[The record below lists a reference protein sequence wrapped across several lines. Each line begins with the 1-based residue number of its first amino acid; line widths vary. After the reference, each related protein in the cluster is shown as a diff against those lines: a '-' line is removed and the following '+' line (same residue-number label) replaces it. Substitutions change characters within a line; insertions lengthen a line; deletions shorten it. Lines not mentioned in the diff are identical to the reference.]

1 MTTIVDRAM
10 RLPLRDVSGGRHL
23 ARRTVVMVVSPG
35 SEPTRGTVAQ
45 NLATVCAEIGQ
56 RVALVSTAGI
66 DVSDVQR
73 NPPELTGPTT
83 GAGAGRRLPP
93 LLEPADVQ
101 PLLDETSVPGVSLLD
116 LKHFVAHPTQVVI
129 RVPEVLSALHELVD
143 VVILDIGSFLT
154 VHHGQGLAPLAD
166 VVLVVGERRLT
177 TLDQLRRTNAILKRL
192 GVPVVGMALTA
203 ESLGADSWD
212 DIDERWEDERG
223 SRRAKKARNGQPSG
237 AEDQSVG
244 VPGVDDTAV
253 RGTKHRKRRPV
264 VEHASVGG
272 VRSEQPAEANAPTY
286 PEA

>member
-1 MTTIVDRAM
+1 MTTAVDRAM
-10 RLPLRDVSGGRHL
+10 RLPLLDVSGGRHL

-35 SEPTRGTVAQ
+35 SEPTRGTVAL

-56 RVALVSTAGI
+56 RVALVSTSGI
-66 DVSDVQR
+66 DVSDVQG

-83 GAGAGRRLPP
+83 GVDAGRRLPP

-101 PLLDETSVPGVSLLD
+101 PLLDESSIPGVSLLD

-129 RVPEVLSALHELVD
+129 RVPEVLSALQELVD
-143 VVILDIGSFLT
+143 VVILDVASFLT

-192 GVPVVGMALTA
+192 GVPVVGMALTV

-212 DIDERWEDERG
+212 DIDDRWEDERG
-223 SRRAKKARNGQPSG
+223 SRKAKKTRNGQPSRAKGRSAG
-237 AEDQSVG
+237 A
-244 VPGVDDTAV
+244 PGGDETAV
-253 RGTKHRKRRPV
+253 RGMKHRKRRPV
-264 VEHASVGG
+264 VEHASAAGA
-272 VRSEQPAEANAPTY
+272 RSAQPAEANAPTY